1 MLSPEGSIERSDVH
15 MVQQPGA
22 TARPRG
28 SYGQDD
34 RMRIICI
41 EFEFR
46 IRPVNRFES
55 FKGPT
60 HMTANEKVLQNIE
73 SLKASLQQDWAT
85 LSKSFTAAQRRDLR
99 RQINGCWAEMKKVR
113 DMLKGPGAA
122 REDESEPD

>member
-1 MLSPEGSIERSDVH
+1 
-15 MVQQPGA
+15 
-22 TARPRG
+22 
-28 SYGQDD
+28 
-34 RMRIICI
+34 
-41 EFEFR
+41 
-46 IRPVNRFES
+46 
-55 FKGPT
+55 
-60 HMTANEKVLQNIE
+60 MTANEKVLQNIE